1 MKKIA
6 ILLIVL
12 AGVMVIGGLAL
23 VASAQ
28 NDSSVL
34 ETDPYWSQFLTWEEP
49 HETPRSVASDP
60 YWSRFLPDVDAIARQ
75 EEHSETP
82 SVNPQQH

>member
-1 MKKIA
+1 MRKIA
-6 ILLIVL
+6 ILLIIL
-12 AGVMVIGGLAL
+12 AVVVVIGGLEF

-60 YWSRFLPDVDAIARQ
+60 YWSRFLPDVDAIARSD
-75 EEHSETP
+75 EH
-82 SVNPQQH
+82 